1 MEGFNLSL
9 DNIYNDSEIDELDLF
24 GDDSNENDNNVDD
37 DPTNDD
43 EKNKKDIKDKVTE
56 VDVDELFTNEP
67 ESVGNEDSNDGDEV
81 DDNDKDKKTSP
92 KSSTTLQNQNKWQ
105 LLSNSLREDLFPDL
119 DESEI
124 SKVQSAQDFAD
135 LMEAQMQAQFDERQ
149 RRIDEALNAEVE
161 VSEIQKYENYIKQLE
176 SISDDDIND
185 ESERGE
191 ALRKALI
198 RDSYLLNNMSPEKAS
213 KLVEQSFKANSDIE
227 DAKEALETN
236 IKLAKQQYQGIIDS
250 AKKEKE
256 EQKKQLAKRSEN
268 LKKSILEDDKLFKD
282 LEINKNVRQK
292 VYDNLSKPIYKDPET
307 KELLTAVQKYEREN
321 PDDFL
326 KYASLF
332 YTLTDGFKNLDTL
345 VKGKVKKELSKG
357 LKDLDDLLSRSS
369 STSGNLQFL
378 TSEKDDSESI
388 FRNYILDV

>member
-24 GDDSNENDNNVDD
+24 GDDSNEDSSNADD

-43 EKNKKDIKDKVTE
+43 EKDKKNIKDKVTE
-56 VDVDELFTNEP
+56 VDVDELFTDEP

-81 DDNDKDKKTSP
+81 DDNNKDKKTSP

-135 LMEAQMQAQFDERQ
+135 LMEAQMQTKFDERQ

-176 SISDDDIND
+176 SISEDDIND

-191 ALRKALI
+191 TLRKALI
-198 RDSYLLNNMSPEKAS
+198 RDSYLLNNISPEKANR
-213 KLVEQSFKANSDIE
+213 LVEQSFKANSDIE

-256 EQKKQLAKRSEN
+256 EQKKQIAKRAEN
-268 LKKSILEDDKLFKD
+268 LKKSILEDDKIFKD

-292 VYDNLSKPIYKDPET
+292 IYDNLSKPIYKDPET

-388 FRNYILDV
+388 FRNYTLDV

>member
-1 MEGFNLSL
+1 MESFNLSL
-9 DNIYNDSEIDELDLF
+9 DNIYNKDEIDELSLF
-24 GDDSNENDNNVDD
+24 EDDTEDTSNEESEKDKEKDKDN
-37 DPTNDD
+37 
-43 EKNKKDIKDKVTE
+43 KVTE
-56 VDVDELFTNEP
+56 VDVDELFTDEP
-67 ESVGNEDSNDGDEV
+67 ESVGNEDSNEGDEEV
-81 DDNDKDKKTSP
+81 DKDDKGDTSP

-119 DESEI
+119 DEGEI
-124 SKVQSAQDFAD
+124 KKVKSAQDFAD
-135 LMEAQMQAQFDERQ
+135 LMQEQIRAQFDERQ
-149 RRIDEALNAEVE
+149 RRIDDALNAQVE
-161 VSEIQKYENYIKQLE
+161 VTDIQRYENYIQQLE
-176 SISDDDIND
+176 SISEDDIND

-191 ALRKALI
+191 TLRKALI
-198 RDSYLLNNMSPEKAS
+198 RDSYLLNNMSQEKAN

-236 IKLAKQQYQGIIDS
+236 IKLAKQQYQGMIDA

-256 EQKKQLAKRSEN
+256 EQQKKLAKRSED
-268 LKKSILEDDKLFKD
+268 LKKSILEDDKIFKD

-292 VYDNLSKPIYKDPET
+292 IYDNISRPVYKDPET

-332 YTLTDGFKNLDTL
+332 YTLTDGFKNLDNL

-357 LKDLDDLLSRSS
+357 LKNLDDLLSNPQ
-369 STSGNLQFL
+369 STSNLQFL
-378 TSEKDDSESI
+378 TSKGDDQSI
-388 FRNYILDV
+388 FRDYVLDV

>member
-1 MEGFNLSL
+1 MGDFNLSL
-9 DNIYNDSEIDELDLF
+9 DNIYDSSEIESLF
-24 GDDSNENDNNVDD
+24 DDTDDSSSAEEGKTANATEKEKENKDN
-37 DPTNDD
+37 
-43 EKNKKDIKDKVTE
+43 KVTE
-56 VDVDELFTNEP
+56 VDVDDLFADEP
-67 ESVGNEDSNDGDEV
+67 ESVGSGDSNEGEEV
-81 DDNDKDKKTSP
+81 DNDDKGKKTSP

-105 LLSNSLREDLFPDL
+105 ILSNSLREDLFPDL

-124 SKVQSAQDFAD
+124 GKVQSAQDFAD
-135 LMEAQMQAQFDERQ
+135 LMEAQMQAKFDERQ
-149 RRIDEALNAEVE
+149 RRIDEALNAQVE
-161 VSEIQKYENYIKQLE
+161 VTDIQKYENYIQQLE

-198 RDSYLLNNMSPEKAS
+198 RDSYLLNNMSPEKAN

-236 IKLAKQQYQGIIDS
+236 IKLAKQQYQGIIDN

-256 EQKKQLAKRSEN
+256 EQKKQLAKRSED
-268 LKKSILEDDKLFKD
+268 LKKSILEDDKIFKE

-332 YTLTDGFKNLDTL
+332 YTLTDGFKNLDSL

-357 LKDLDDLLSRSS
+357 LKDLDNLLSNSS
-369 STSGNLQFL
+369 STTGNLEFL
-378 TSEKDDSESI
+378 TSGKGDEESI
-388 FRNYILDV
+388 FRGYKLDI

>member
-24 GDDSNENDNNVDD
+24 GDDSNEDNNNVDD

-43 EKNKKDIKDKVTE
+43 EKDKKNIKDKVTE
-56 VDVDELFTNEP
+56 VDVDELFTDEP

-135 LMEAQMQAQFDERQ
+135 LMEAQMQAKFDERQ

-176 SISDDDIND
+176 SISEDDIND

-191 ALRKALI
+191 TLRKALI
-198 RDSYLLNNMSPEKAS
+198 RDSYLLNNMSPEKAN

-250 AKKEKE
+250 AKREKE
-256 EQKKQLAKRSEN
+256 EQKKQIAKRAEN
-268 LKKSILEDDKLFKD
+268 LKKSILEDDKIFKD

-292 VYDNLSKPIYKDPET
+292 IYDNLSKPIYKEPET

-378 TSEKDDSESI
+378 TSEKDDSESV

>member
-1 MEGFNLSL
+1 MESFNLSL
-9 DNIYNDSEIDELDLF
+9 DNIYNDSEIDALNLF
-24 GDDSNENDNNVDD
+24 DDDSDKDDIVDD
-37 DPTNDD
+37 SST
-43 EKNKKDIKDKVTE
+43 EENKKNEKDKDNKVTE
-56 VDVDELFTNEP
+56 VDVDELFTDEP
-67 ESVGNEDSNDGDEV
+67 ESVGNEDSNEGDEEV
-81 DDNDKDKKTSP
+81 DKDDKGNTSP

-119 DESEI
+119 DEEEI
-124 SKVQSAQDFAD
+124 KKVKSAQDFAD
-135 LMEAQMQAQFDERQ
+135 LMQEQLRAQFDERQ
-149 RRIDEALNAEVE
+149 RRIDDALNAQVE
-161 VSEIQKYENYIKQLE
+161 VTDIQRYENYIRQLE
-176 SISDDDIND
+176 SISEDDIND

-191 ALRKALI
+191 TLRKALI
-198 RDSYLLNNMSPEKAS
+198 RDSYLLNNMSQEKAN

-236 IKLAKQQYQGIIDS
+236 IKLVKQQYQGMIDA

-256 EQKKQLAKRSEN
+256 EQRKQLAKRSED
-268 LKKSILEDDKLFKD
+268 LKKSILEDDKIFKE

-332 YTLTDGFKNLDTL
+332 YTLTDGFKNLDNL

-357 LKDLDDLLSRSS
+357 LKNLDDLLSNPQ
-369 STSGNLQFL
+369 STSNLQFL
-378 TSEKDDSESI
+378 TSKGDDQSI
-388 FRNYILDV
+388 FRDYVLDV

>member
-1 MEGFNLSL
+1 MGDFNLSL
-9 DNIYNDSEIDELDLF
+9 DDIY
-24 GDDSNENDNNVDD
+24 DSNEIESLFDNTDENKPVENE
-37 DPTNDD
+37 DPTD
-43 EKNKKDIKDKVTE
+43 NKSEDNKDNKVTE
-56 VDVDELFTNEP
+56 VDVDELFDGQS
-67 ESVGNEDSNDGDEV
+67 ESVGNEDSNEGGKEV
-81 DDNDKDKKTSP
+81 DDDTKKSTSP

-119 DESEI
+119 EEDAI
-124 SKVQSAQDFAD
+124 NKVQSAQDFAD

-149 RRIDEALNAEVE
+149 RRIDEALNAQVE
-161 VSEIQKYENYIKQLE
+161 VTDIQRYENYIQQLE
-176 SISDDDIND
+176 SISEDDIND

-191 ALRKALI
+191 NLRKALI
-198 RDSYLLNNMSPEKAS
+198 RDSYLLNNMSPEKAN

-227 DAKEALETN
+227 DAKEALEN
-236 IKLAKQQYQGIIDS
+236 NVKLAKQQYQNMINE
-250 AKKEKE
+250 AKQKKEE
-256 EQKKQLAKRSEN
+256 EKKQLAKRSED
-268 LKKSILEDDKLFKD
+268 LKKSILEDDKIFKE

-357 LKDLDDLLSRSS
+357 LKDLDNLLSNSS
-369 STSGNLQFL
+369 STAGNLEFL
-378 TSEKDDSESI
+378 TSGKNDEESI
-388 FRNYILDV
+388 FRGYKLDI

>member
-24 GDDSNENDNNVDD
+24 GDDSNEDSNNADD

-43 EKNKKDIKDKVTE
+43 EKDKKNIKDKVTE
-56 VDVDELFTNEP
+56 VDVDELFTDEP

-92 KSSTTLQNQNKWQ
+92 ESSTTLQNQNKWQ

-135 LMEAQMQAQFDERQ
+135 LMEAQMQAKFDERQ

-176 SISDDDIND
+176 SISEDDIND

-191 ALRKALI
+191 TLRKALI
-198 RDSYLLNNMSPEKAS
+198 RDSYLLNNMSPEKAN

-256 EQKKQLAKRSEN
+256 EQKKQIAKRAEN
-268 LKKSILEDDKLFKD
+268 LKKSILEDDKIFKD

-292 VYDNLSKPIYKDPET
+292 IYDNLSKPIYKDPET

-378 TSEKDDSESI
+378 TSERDDSESV

>member
-1 MEGFNLSL
+1 MGEFNLSL
-9 DNIYNDSEIDELDLF
+9 DNIYDSSEIESLF
-24 GDDSNENDNNVDD
+24 DDTDDNSSVEETK
-37 DPTNDD
+37 PTEIK
-43 EKNKKDIKDKVTE
+43 EKEEKETKDNKVTE
-56 VDVDELFTNEP
+56 VDVDSLFDDQP
-67 ESVGNEDSNDGDEV
+67 ESVGNGDSNEGDKEV
-81 DDNDKDKKTSP
+81 DTDANESTSP

-119 DESEI
+119 EEEAI
-124 SKVQSAQDFAD
+124 NKVKTAQDFAD
-135 LMEAQMQAQFDERQ
+135 LMEAQMQTKFDERQ
-149 RRIDEALNAEVE
+149 RRIDEALNAQVE
-161 VSEIQKYENYIKQLE
+161 VTDIQKYENYIQQLE
-176 SISDDDIND
+176 SISEDDIND

-191 ALRKALI
+191 TLRKALI
-198 RDSYLLNNMSPEKAS
+198 RDSYLLNNMSQEKAN

-236 IKLAKQQYQGIIDS
+236 IKLAKQQYQNIIDA

-256 EQKKQLAKRSEN
+256 EQQKKLAKRSED
-268 LKKSILEDDKLFKD
+268 LKKSILEDDKIFKD

-292 VYDNLSKPIYKDPET
+292 IYDNISRPVYKDPET

-332 YTLTDGFKNLDTL
+332 YTLTDGFKNLDSL

-357 LKDLDDLLSRSS
+357 LKDLDNLLSNSS
-369 STSGNLQFL
+369 STAGNLQFL
-378 TSEKDDSESI
+378 TSGKGDEESV
-388 FRNYILDV
+388 FRGYKLDI

>member
-1 MEGFNLSL
+1 MGDFNLSL
-9 DNIYNDSEIDELDLF
+9 DSIYDSSEIESLF
-24 GDDSNENDNNVDD
+24 DDTDGNGSGEETKSAETKENE
-37 DPTNDD
+37 
-43 EKNKKDIKDKVTE
+43 EKEIKDNKVTE
-56 VDVDELFTNEP
+56 VDVDSLFDDQS
-67 ESVGNEDSNDGDEV
+67 ESVGNGDSNEGDKEV
-81 DDNDKDKKTSP
+81 DTDAKESTSP

-119 DESEI
+119 EDDAI
-124 SKVQSAQDFAD
+124 SKVKTAQDFAD
-135 LMEAQMQAQFDERQ
+135 LMEAQMQTKFDERQ
-149 RRIDEALNAEVE
+149 RRIDEALNAQVE
-161 VSEIQKYENYIKQLE
+161 VTDIQRYENYIQQLE
-176 SISDDDIND
+176 SISEDDIND
-185 ESERGE
+185 ESEKGE

-198 RDSYLLNNMSPEKAS
+198 RDSYLLNNMSQEKAN

-236 IKLAKQQYQGIIDS
+236 IKLAKQQYQGIIDA

-256 EQKKQLAKRSEN
+256 EQRKQLAKRSED
-268 LKKSILEDDKLFKD
+268 LKKSILEDDKIFKE

-332 YTLTDGFKNLDTL
+332 YTLTDGFKNLDSL

-357 LKDLDDLLSRSS
+357 LKDLDNLLSNSS
-369 STSGNLQFL
+369 STTGNLQFL
-378 TSEKDDSESI
+378 TSGKGDEESI
-388 FRNYILDV
+388 FRGYKLDI

>member
-24 GDDSNENDNNVDD
+24 GDDSNEDSNNADD

-43 EKNKKDIKDKVTE
+43 EKDKKNIKDKVTE
-56 VDVDELFTNEP
+56 VDVDELFTDEP

-135 LMEAQMQAQFDERQ
+135 LMEAQMQTKFDERQ

-176 SISDDDIND
+176 SISEDDIND

-191 ALRKALI
+191 TLRKALI
-198 RDSYLLNNMSPEKAS
+198 RDSYLLNNISPEKANR
-213 KLVEQSFKANSDIE
+213 LVEQSFKANSDIE

-256 EQKKQLAKRSEN
+256 EQKKQIAKRAEN
-268 LKKSILEDDKLFKD
+268 LKKSILEDDKIFKD

-292 VYDNLSKPIYKDPET
+292 IYDNLSKPIYKDPET

-388 FRNYILDV
+388 FRNYTLDV

>member
-24 GDDSNENDNNVDD
+24 GDDSNEDNNNVDD

-43 EKNKKDIKDKVTE
+43 EKDKKNIKDKVTE
-56 VDVDELFTNEP
+56 VDVDELFTDEP

-135 LMEAQMQAQFDERQ
+135 LMEAQMQAKFDERQ

-176 SISDDDIND
+176 SISEDDIND

-191 ALRKALI
+191 TLRKALI
-198 RDSYLLNNMSPEKAS
+198 RDSYLLNNMSPEKAN

-250 AKKEKE
+250 AKRE
-256 EQKKQLAKRSEN
+256 LTFG
-268 LKKSILEDDKLFKD
+268 ED
-282 LEINKNVRQK
+282 R
-292 VYDNLSKPIYKDPET
+292 
-307 KELLTAVQKYEREN
+307 
-321 PDDFL
+321 
-326 KYASLF
+326 
-332 YTLTDGFKNLDTL
+332 
-345 VKGKVKKELSKG
+345 
-357 LKDLDDLLSRSS
+357 
-369 STSGNLQFL
+369 
-378 TSEKDDSESI
+378 
-388 FRNYILDV
+388 